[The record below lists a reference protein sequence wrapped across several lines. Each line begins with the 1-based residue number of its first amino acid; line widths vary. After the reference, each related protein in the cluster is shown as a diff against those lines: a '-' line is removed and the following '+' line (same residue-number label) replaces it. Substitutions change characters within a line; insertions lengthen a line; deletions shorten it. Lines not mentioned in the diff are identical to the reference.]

1 MDSCQEVIVIMPWV
15 KALAEE
21 VRKRQKHRKQ
31 QHLSAENEL
40 NGGEFMIYNAT
51 REIEKEFQAADLN
64 YTVEETEKLSFL
76 QAGLVSKQGIPAP
89 MRFLSADDDN
99 DVAIRVCPVA
109 RVPEDKKP
117 QMLELINDFHN
128 RFRYIRFYLDSDN
141 DLTASYDLPVKA
153 ESIGESAVE
162 IFARFS
168 QILDTVY
175 PEIMRTIWS

>member
-1 MDSCQEVIVIMPWV
+1 
-15 KALAEE
+15 
-21 VRKRQKHRKQ
+21 
-31 QHLSAENEL
+31 
-40 NGGEFMIYNAT
+40 
-51 REIEKEFQAADLN
+51 
-64 YTVEETEKLSFL
+64 
-76 QAGLVSKQGIPAP
+76 

-99 DVAIRVCPVA
+99 DVAIQVCPVA
-109 RVPEDKKP
+109 RVPQDKKL

-141 DLTASYDLPVKA
+141 DLTVSYDLPVKA

>member
-1 MDSCQEVIVIMPWV
+1 MDTYQEVVVIMPWL
-15 KALAEE
+15 KALAKE
-21 VRKRQKHRKQ
+21 VHRWKKYYKQ
-31 QHLSAENEL
+31 QSLSAEKEL

-76 QAGLVSKQGIPAP
+76 QAGLASKRGIPAP

-99 DVAIRVCPVA
+99 DVAIRVCPVV
-109 RVPEDKKP
+109 RVPEEKKL

-141 DLTASYDLPVKA
+141 DLTVSYDLPVKA

>member
-15 KALAEE
+15 KALTEE
-21 VRKRQKHRKQ
+21 VRKWKKHQKQ
-31 QHLSAENEL
+31 QSSSAREEL

-51 REIEKEFQAADLN
+51 REIEQAFHAADLN
-64 YTVEETEKLSFL
+64 YTVKETENVSFL
-76 QAGLVSKQGIPAP
+76 QAGLASKQGIPAP
-89 MRFLSADDDN
+89 IRFLSADDDN

-109 RVPEDKKP
+109 RVPENKKP

-128 RFRYIRFYLDSDN
+128 RFRYIRFYLDSYN